1 MKPGNPNLNGFLMIT
16 PISISSET
24 SELHDLRLH
33 HLPLFLSSS
42 PVPFQLQSSDSPL
55 LVAVMIIALGLILLV
70 SDTETQQRL
79 LSEYLVT
86 EQSS

>member
-1 MKPGNPNLNGFLMIT
+1 MRPRNPNLNGFLMIT
-16 PISISSET
+16 PFSISSGT
-24 SELHDLRLH
+24 SELHDLSLH

-55 LVAVMIIALGLILLV
+55 FVAVTIIVLGLMLLV